1 MGKLK
6 IGLAPNRVSFYDKHT
21 NTLITLDNPIKE
33 IEYDDNT
40 NLIGICHAVN
50 CKYPVLRLYEGKFP
64 EKVLEEWKKKYQ
76 FKAKGA
82 IKRADKNQEKS
93 GENSPETPQEP
104 ETPEEPEVPE
114 ENPETPGDSDE
125 EGEVGASAVKE
136 KKETKKRKTT
146 KKKSTTKKKEEKK
159 EDK

>member
-76 FKAKGA
+76 FMAKGA

-104 ETPEEPEVPE
+104 ETPEED
-114 ENPETPGDSDE
+114 PETPGDSDE

-136 KKETKKRKTT
+136 EKETKKRKTT

>member
-64 EKVLEEWKKKYQ
+64 EKVLEEWKNKYQ
-76 FKAKGA
+76 FMAKGA

-104 ETPEEPEVPE
+104 ETPEED
-114 ENPETPGDSDE
+114 PETPGDSDE

-136 KKETKKRKTT
+136 EKETKKRKTT